1 MHTRAVQPR
10 TEFPSRTTSREP
22 AQSERARIAREL
34 HDGVA
39 QTLYAIVLAASYGLE
54 LAEVPGAANSRSM
67 FNRVLQLAKDAQV
80 EVRAL
85 LSDLWSD
92 EPTPTGV
99 VAAVSELAAAPPAA
113 QRTRVRLTLGPEP
126 DISAAGAE
134 ALVRIAREALHNI
147 ARHASAE
154 HVDLVLEESETELAL
169 LIADDG
175 RGFSPSMLRPG
186 HFGLR
191 SMRERAEAVGGT
203 LEMISAEGGGTQIL
217 ARVPRDGR

>member
-1 MHTRAVQPR
+1 MPTTAVQPR
-10 TEFPSRTTSREP
+10 TKFPTRTTSREP
-22 AQSERARIAREL
+22 VQSERARIAREL

-39 QTLYAIVLAASYGLE
+39 QTLYAIVLAASHGLE
-54 LAEVPGAANSRSM
+54 LAEVPGTANSRSL
-67 FNRVLQLAKDAQV
+67 FNRVLQLAKGAQV

-92 EPTPTGV
+92 EPTPTSV
-99 VAAVSELAAAPPAA
+99 VAVVSESATAQQAAR
-113 QRTRVRLTLGPEP
+113 RTRVRLTLGPEP

-134 ALVRIAREALHNI
+134 ALVRIAREALHNV

-175 RGFSPSMLRPG
+175 RGFSQSIPRPG

-191 SMRERAEAVGGT
+191 SMRERAEAVGAT

-217 ARVPRDGR
+217 LRVPRDGR